1 MSAYVRKLLFGDNNL
16 YENAP
21 LVELDLQGWGSN
33 CPTFDQVITGY
44 RPKLIIEVGTW
55 KGGSAIHMA
64 NVCRNLY
71 NNEDFE
77 IVCVD
82 TFLGSVE
89 HWNKVSFNMTFDNG
103 RPDVYKTFISNVI
116 QTNNTKVITPF
127 PVDSH
132 NGQQVLDYYGVQADM
147 IYIDAGHDFDAV
159 VKDIEGY
166 KKLLRPGGILLG
178 DDIQLESV
186 VDACNQTIPG
196 WIPINYKFFWIKR

>member
-1 MSAYVRKLLFGDNNL
+1 
-16 YENAP
+16 
-21 LVELDLQGWGSN
+21 
-33 CPTFDQVITGY
+33 
-44 RPKLIIEVGTW
+44 
-55 KGGSAIHMA
+55 MA